1 MRVRQARPR
10 AKSAAASAT
19 VPEREATTSVPCAG
33 EGATARAEE
42 TRAAE
47 RWCVAA
53 ADQRATA
60 REHPQREL
68 ETGTGSRSGR
78 PWPAERCGAMSAP
91 NPLECDRRRSW
102 PRLRHPNRC
111 RRPAW
116 GSRLRAP
123 LHRSG
128 LPRRAR
134 FPLRCSL
141 LPRREEAGEA
151 EAVPTRAP
159 ESRTAAEAAATSPS
173 TAARGSP
180 ARGVTAGEAAARP
193 VDGSGSDRARSSPSA
208 SSAAS
213 WTAAGPESRAAA
225 VRSESHQPKVGATSL
240 RRAHRRCRGPNWPCR
255 SSESLSTV
263 ILAGLELGRSP

>member
-1 MRVRQARPR
+1 MRVRPAQR

-19 VPEREATTSVPCAG
+19 VPEREATTWVPCAG
-33 EGATARAEE
+33 EAATARAGE
-42 TRAAE
+42 TRGEE

-53 ADQRATA
+53 GDQRAMA
-60 REHPQREL
+60 REHRQREL
-68 ETGTGSRSGR
+68 EKGTGSQWAR
-78 PWPAERCGAMSAP
+78 PWPAERCGAASAP
-91 NPLECDRRRSW
+91 NPPECDRRRSW

-111 RRPAW
+111 RRRAW
-116 GSRLRAP
+116 ESRSRAL
-123 LHRSG
+123 LHRSE
-128 LPRRAR
+128 LPLRAR
-134 FPLRCSL
+134 FPRRCSP

-151 EAVPTRAP
+151 EEVPTRAP
-159 ESRTAAEAAATSPS
+159 EIRTAAAGAATSPS
-173 TAARGSP
+173 TAAPGLP
-180 ARGVTAGEAAARP
+180 ARGATAAEAGGRP
-193 VDGSGSDRARSSPSA
+193 VDGLGSGRVRSSPSA

-213 WTAAGPESRAAA
+213 STAAAPEIRAAA